1 MFKVERMRRSVVVE
15 AAAAIRETGPD
26 RVSASGLMGSAHP
39 QPRRVQPAFRV
50 EGRVAGGSRD
60 LGFGEVTS
68 GISRRIEGKATAEA
82 LEAVVGDY
90 LSNDNLDHPER
101 RYPTSTAAS
110 EVPRFSPATERFAEG
125 IKRIPTRIEAWPGEL
140 RYADSHVEALSVAA
154 EMVDATSLAR
164 ARTDRSLS
172 DEILAASRRS
182 RKNRLSLR
190 QAEAARQASHSRD
203 GSGCRLTRE
212 AAL

>member
-1 MFKVERMRRSVVVE
+1 MFKVERMRRSVVAE
-15 AAAAIRETGPD
+15 AAAVIRETGPD
-26 RVSASGLMGSAHP
+26 RVNVSGLIGPAHP
-39 QPRRVQPAFRV
+39 QPRRVQPAFRG
-50 EGRVAGGSRD
+50 GRVGGGSRD
-60 LGFGEVTS
+60 LGFDEVTS

-101 RYPTSTAAS
+101 RYPTSTAVI

-140 RYADSHVEALSVAA
+140 CYADGHVDALSVAA
-154 EMVDATSLAR
+154 ELVDATSLAR
-164 ARTDRSLS
+164 ASTDRSLS

-182 RKNRLSLR
+182 LKNRLSLR
-190 QAEAARQASHSRD
+190 RAEAARQASHSRD

>member
-26 RVSASGLMGSAHP
+26 RVSASGLIGSAHP

-82 LEAVVGDY
+82 LARSG
-90 LSNDNLDHPER
+90 R
-101 RYPTSTAAS
+101 R
-110 EVPRFSPATERFAEG
+110 R
-125 IKRIPTRIEAWPGEL
+125 
-140 RYADSHVEALSVAA
+140 LSV
-154 EMVDATSLAR
+154 E
-164 ARTDRSLS
+164 
-172 DEILAASRRS
+172 
-182 RKNRLSLR
+182 
-190 QAEAARQASHSRD
+190 
-203 GSGCRLTRE
+203 
-212 AAL
+212 